1 MQGYWTLN
9 SDIQESIACLVL
21 RPLHDIWLYK
31 LCNIVY
37 FTTNVKVPR
46 KTTVGTLREKKKMAA
61 ILDFRSVRFMLFLI
75 YKSSQCFLP
84 SFKSIG
90 FLVQEKKQK
99 INFQD
104 GRQLGFLIETISA
117 LFDQQVTPSYQVTKF
132 RVGWPFGSGEQAKKK
147 KK

>member
-1 MQGYWTLN
+1 M
-9 SDIQESIACLVL
+9 
-21 RPLHDIWLYK
+21 
-31 LCNIVY
+31 
-37 FTTNVKVPR
+37 KVPR

-132 RVGWPFGSGEQAKKK
+132 RVSWPFGSGEQAKKK